1 MVQEMSNVDEVI
13 MELSQSPP
21 SYSLVESQNESEG
34 SLEPV
39 AAIACGGLEDSGSLD
54 GREVGTGIEFL
65 RSDDSELASNLN
77 SDSGILNTNSEL
89 SQLNSAS
96 TETSCKDIQ
105 VDNCC
110 PSSESDQEFLTSSQ
124 DSGVSPT
131 ANAHGPLLNN
141 THVPTTGLS
150 PLVEQNENSIPAAIG
165 T

>member
-1 MVQEMSNVDEVI
+1 MVPEMGNVDEVI

-39 AAIACGGLEDSGSLD
+39 APIACGRLEDSSSRDGS
-54 GREVGTGIEFL
+54 EVGTGIEFL
-65 RSDDSELASNLN
+65 HLDDSELASNLN

-89 SQLNSAS
+89 SHLNATS
-96 TETSCKDIQ
+96 TDTSCRDDHA
-105 VDNCC
+105 DNCC

-124 DSGVSPT
+124 DSGVPPT
-131 ANAHGPLLNN
+131 ANGPLINS

-150 PLVEQNENSIPAAIG
+150 PLVEQSENSIPVAVG